1 MTSKEKYLLLEDKLP
16 VFLQPWWLDIVCQ
29 KEWEVFLYEKK
40 DVVLSAFPYYKHK
53 KIGFTSII
61 PPLLTPMCGCYM
73 DYSNCKNNIEKYS
86 LENNAC
92 LAFAEKVAEQRLAN
106 FVYTL
111 APECFFSMGFYW
123 KQINSSL
130 RYTYRIEGLEID
142 TCFKN
147 FHKSLRKS
155 IRDAEKKL
163 TFSEDYGSLREIYSL
178 LTQTYSR
185 QKISIPYSFE
195 LFSEIVATATK
206 KNQGKL
212 FVAKDEKQHVN
223 GAIFIVW
230 DKNICYNLIGG
241 ISNES
246 LQNDVMAFLT
256 WNAIKYA
263 CSLGLKTFD
272 MEGSMIKGVE
282 HHFRLYNPK
291 RVPYIVLTKEYSK
304 LYGLIKKIKGL
315 L

>member
-40 DVVLSAFPYYKHK
+40 GVVLSAFPYYKHK

-61 PPLLTPMCGCYM
+61 PPLLTPMCGCYI

-86 LENNAC
+86 LENNVC
-92 LAFAEKVAEQRLAN
+92 LAFAEFVAEQRLAN

-111 APECFFSMGFYW
+111 TPECFFSMGFYW

-130 RYTYRIEGLEID
+130 RYTYRIEDLEID

-163 TFSEDYGSLREIYSL
+163 TFSEDYGNIGDIYSL

-206 KNQGKL
+206 KKQGKL
-212 FVAKDEKQHVN
+212 FVAKDEKQHIN
-223 GAIFIVW
+223 GTIFIVW

-241 ISNES
+241 ISNDS

-263 CSLGLKTFD
+263 CSLGIRTFD

-291 RVPYIVLTKEYSK
+291 RIPYIVLTKEYSK
-304 LYGLIKKIKGL
+304 LYGFIKKIKRL

>member
-16 VFLQPWWLDIVCQ
+16 IFLQPWWLDIVCQ

-61 PPLLTPMCGCYM
+61 PPLLTPMCGCYI

-92 LAFAEKVAEQRLAN
+92 LAFAEEVAEQRVAN

-130 RYTYRIEGLEID
+130 RYTYRIENLEID

-163 TFSEDYGSLREIYSL
+163 TFSEDYGSIREIYSL
-178 LTQTYSR
+178 LTQTYNR
-185 QKISIPYSFE
+185 QKTSIPYSFE
-195 LFSEIVATATK
+195 LFSKIVETATK

-212 FVAKDEKQHVN
+212 FVAKDKKHHIN
-223 GAIFIVW
+223 GTIFIVW

-241 ISNES
+241 ISNDS

-263 CSLGLKTFD
+263 CFLGLRTFD

-291 RVPYIVLTKEYSK
+291 RIPYIVLTKEYSK

>member
-16 VFLQPWWLDIVCQ
+16 IFLQPWWLDIVCQ
-29 KEWEVFLYEKK
+29 REWEVFLYEKK
-40 DVVLSAFPYYKHK
+40 NNVLVAFPYYKHK

-61 PPLLTPMCGCYM
+61 PPLLTPMCGCYI

-92 LAFAEKVAEQRLAN
+92 LAFAEFVEKQRMAN

-123 KQINSSL
+123 KQINASL
-130 RYTYRIEGLEID
+130 HYTYRIENLEID

-163 TFSEDYGSLREIYSL
+163 TFSEDYGSIREVYSL
-178 LTQTYSR
+178 LTQTYKR
-185 QKISIPYSFE
+185 QKTSIPYSLD
-195 LFSEIVATATK
+195 LFSKIVETATK

-212 FVAKDEKQHVN
+212 FVAKDENQHIN
-223 GAIFIVW
+223 GTIFIVW

-241 ISNES
+241 IGNDS

-256 WNAIKYA
+256 WNAIKYT
-263 CSLGLKTFD
+263 CSLGIKTFD

-304 LYGLIKKIKGL
+304 LYRLIKKMRGVL
-315 L
+315 